1 MKKIIAII
9 IAAVCAF
16 SAFPAICS
24 EESADIVIFQSS
36 EAVKPGQLLT
46 LYGGGFDGDDSC
58 ILLSPIKNGNIPGET
73 DSSTRCLATVNRGT
87 DGSYISA
94 IVPEDYPNGIYAARV
109 KTKIKTSKPYIV
121 NKARSQWI
129 SDDVIS
135 AGNEIKVIGRN
146 FSGAEF
152 GYNASAKV
160 RLKKGNMSYDA
171 KIKSTSAYAIS
182 FTVGENVPDGE
193 YTVSVS
199 NDGIFWNTLDN
210 GQTVKVKRAV
220 SDPMNLGVAWA
231 DEFCY
236 NRIFDV
242 TKYGAD
248 GSDDA
253 DDTAAIQNAINAAYE
268 SGGGIVYM
276 PSGKY
281 IFTQLVMKNGVVL
294 KGDGT
299 QKSYLLFDSAGK
311 TRAVLDKWTAIYSD
325 KTDGRNGR
333 QGFYRFTLGLKEG
346 LGAENFPVYM
356 SFLGESDKRRDTAG
370 RTAEYIFLK
379 EFELNYTK
387 EIPEKL
393 GLGAFAAGLK
403 SHFYVDSC
411 KFFGH
416 NANITDTYLN
426 SYLTLTNNEF
436 DTNIGK
442 EYFYSEYNIYEN
454 NKITR
459 LHNTAD
465 NTDYGT
471 QGIYTRGKSYFT
483 KNTII
488 NTGNK
493 SGDGEGIG
501 AETYMGGTFMFGKV
515 CLAEGTSITLN
526 PEVGSDGK
534 LCGGSYNNEEWD
546 FSTLTFGA
554 WHIVITDGKGVGQY
568 RKIVGSDKE
577 TSTVIIDKE
586 WDIVPDSGSK
596 FTVVTPLDQIT
607 IDDNTFYNVSNGI
620 LLYGPTIDCIV
631 ANNKMYDS
639 YGISTYVFDTRKEN
653 GGSDMQPGYFIRY
666 EDNLVDGVGWSTGYS
681 PIHFRAQLEAGQ
693 PYMRMMYGL
702 TVRGNVMIG
711 DGKTSEECTEFI
723 TNIKQQ
729 GFKGQ
734 GLTYNGIQI
743 GAYNRNERPLKNVI
757 FAVDIEDNNI
767 SNTDRGITINSG
779 GYMYDKDPYNT
790 TIYSKSAVEDVY
802 LANNTFSDVT
812 NEIVDNTELC
822 FAEKIGEVS
831 DALESKGTTGAAVYG
846 DILYTVSSNS
856 YGLRIY
862 DVRDAENPEFIK
874 EISDYG
880 KIRTD
885 ASQPIA
891 INNGFLYVA
900 FAGGIRKFNIED
912 PKNPLC
918 VSKYNAGNTYSMV
931 FYGKYLYAAYNV
943 NQIKIFDTNK
953 NVQSESRQINAE
965 ASIDF
970 KAKSLAIH
978 GDYLYAASM
987 TGLNI
992 YKINNGS
999 LEEIYSK
1006 EIPESGHIN
1015 NIFADDK
1022 RIVMFDQATKK
1033 IFLINAEGISDKS
1046 KLSEREVI
1054 AWSAGLEQIDPRGGV
1069 LEGDLLYAS
1078 LSPCTNQNKVNG
1090 LCVFDL
1096 KNIENPEILYINPV
1110 FSDKYFIKD
1119 MSKIY
1124 LPNRN
1129 GTLEIYKMRYP
1140 RYSIYKCDSE
1150 LLPRS
1155 FANKIFLDDYKIKT
1169 LENGKNEYLFEIRN
1183 DLLSKQ
1189 NINAVVA
1196 VYDESGRLVD
1206 VSLSEAYDILPG
1218 KSALIGTAELD
1229 IKDTS
1234 TVNLMLWDI
1243 MSGIKPLAKKIPL
1256 PK

>member
-1 MKKIIAII
+1 MKKMLAII
-9 IAAVCAF
+9 IAAVCVW
-16 SAFPAICS
+16 SAFPVMCFA
-24 EESADIVIFQSS
+24 ENADIVVFHSS

-46 LYGGGFDGDDSC
+46 LYGGGFDGDDAY
-58 ILLSPIKNGNIPGET
+58 ILLSPVMYGNVPGET
-73 DSSTRCLATVNRGT
+73 DAATRRLATVNRGT

-94 IVPEDYPNGIYAARV
+94 VVPEDYPNGIYAARV
-109 KTKIKTSKPYIV
+109 KTKTGISKPYIV
-121 NKARSQWI
+121 NKARCQWI

-146 FSGAEF
+146 FYGAEF

-160 RLKKGNMSYDA
+160 RLKKGSVSYDV

-193 YTVSVS
+193 YAVSVS
-199 NDGIFWNTLDN
+199 NDGIFWNTLDS

-220 SDPMNLGVAWA
+220 SDPMKLGVAWA

-236 NRIFDV
+236 NRVFNV
-242 TKYGAD
+242 KAYGAN
-248 GSDDA
+248 GEDDV
-253 DDTAAIQNAINAAYE
+253 DDTEAIQNAINAAYE

-281 IFTQLVMKNGVVL
+281 IFTQLVMKNGVIL
-294 KGDGT
+294 KGDGM

-356 SFLGESDKRRDTAG
+356 AFLGESDKRTKMPERI
-370 RTAEYIFLK
+370 AEYIFLK
-379 EFELNYTK
+379 EFEVNYTK

-403 SHFYVDSC
+403 SHFYVDGC

-416 NANITDTYLN
+416 NANITDTYIN
-426 SYLTLTNNEF
+426 SYLILTNNEF
-436 DTNIGK
+436 DTNVGK
-442 EYFYSEYNIYEN
+442 EYFYSEYNICEN
-454 NKITR
+454 NKTIR
-459 LHNTAD
+459 RHNTED

-471 QGIYTRGKSYFT
+471 QGIYIRGKSYLT

-515 CLAEGTSITLN
+515 CSAEGTSITLN

-534 LCGGSYNNEEWD
+534 LCGGDYNNEEWD
-546 FSTLTFGA
+546 FSPQTVTE
-554 WHIVITDGKGVGQY
+554 WYIVITDGKGVGQY

-577 TSTVIIDKE
+577 TSTVVIDKE

-607 IDDNTFYNVSNGI
+607 IDDNTFYNASNSI
-620 LLYGPTIDCIV
+620 LLYGPAIDCIV

-653 GGSDMQPGYFIRY
+653 GSSDMQPGYFIRY
-666 EDNLVDGVGWSTGYS
+666 EDNLVDGVGWSTGYA

-702 TVRGNVMIG
+702 SVRGNVMKG

-723 TNIKQQ
+723 TNIKEK

-734 GLTYNGIQI
+734 GLTYNGIQV

-757 FAVDIEDNNI
+757 FAVDIEGNSI

-779 GYMYDKDPYNT
+779 GYWYDKDPYNT

-812 NEIVDNTELC
+812 EEIIDNTELC
-822 FAEKIGEVS
+822 Y
-831 DALESKGTTGAAVYG
+831 LEEQSIIRETVDSVGTANAAVYG
-846 DILYTVSSNS
+846 DVLYTVSSNN

-862 DVRDAENPEFIK
+862 DVKDAEKPVLLN
-874 EISDYG
+874 EINDYG

-885 ASQPIA
+885 ASRPIA

-900 FAGGIRKFNIED
+900 FVGGIRKFNIED
-912 PKNPLC
+912 PKNPVY
-918 VSKYNAGNTYSMV
+918 VSKYNAGNTYSMA
-931 FYGKYLYAAYNV
+931 FYGKYLYAVHDAI
-943 NQIKIFDTNK
+943 QIRIFDTDK
-953 NVQSESRQINAE
+953 ISQSENLPVNVE
-965 ASIDF
+965 ASINF

-999 LEEIYSK
+999 LEEVYSE
-1006 EIPESGHIN
+1006 EIPEAGHIN

-1022 RIVMFDQATKK
+1022 RIVMFDQGTKK
-1033 IFLINAEGISDKS
+1033 MFLINAEGISDKA
-1046 KLSEREVI
+1046 KLSEGEI
-1054 AWSAGLEQIDPRGGV
+1054 KAWTAGLEQIDPRGGL
-1069 LEGDLLYAS
+1069 LEGDLLYVGIS
-1078 LSPCTNQNKVNG
+1078 QTGKQRKLNG
-1090 LCVFDL
+1090 LCIL
-1096 KNIENPEILYINPV
+1096 SLENIENPKILYVNHRISMGYFVKDMASIYIPANGVLGIYKLKYPKYSV
-1110 FSDKYFIKD
+1110 YGKDCAYLNRYSDKV
-1119 MSKIY
+1119 
-1124 LPNRN
+1124 
-1129 GTLEIYKMRYP
+1129 
-1140 RYSIYKCDSE
+1140 
-1150 LLPRS
+1150 
-1155 FANKIFLDDYKIKT
+1155 FLDDYGVDT
-1169 LENGKNEYLFEIRN
+1169 SETGKKSFWFDIRN
-1183 DLLSKQ
+1183 DFSDKRTV
-1189 NINAVVA
+1189 NAIVA
-1196 VYDESGRLVD
+1196 AYDKDGRLID
-1206 VSLSEAYDILPG
+1206 VALAESNILPG
-1218 KSALIGTAELD
+1218 KNVVTDKLKID
-1229 IKDTS
+1229 INNVS
-1234 TVNLMLWDI
+1234 SVRLMLTETLDS
-1243 MSGIKPLAKKIPL
+1243 MKPLAEKIL
-1256 PK
+1256 LIK